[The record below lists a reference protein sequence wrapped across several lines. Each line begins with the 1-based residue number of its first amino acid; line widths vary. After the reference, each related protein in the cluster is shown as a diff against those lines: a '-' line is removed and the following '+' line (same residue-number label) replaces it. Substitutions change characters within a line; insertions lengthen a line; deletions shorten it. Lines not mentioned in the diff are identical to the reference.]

1 MATNNLILQLSN
13 ARKNILDILNYHQ
26 DYDTTSYKNFS
37 ISEID
42 AMYTNEQLDMLL
54 QHSNEN
60 KKTYVKFYVHKT
72 LRANM
77 IDSLISNLFEEVL
90 TPKDNLIMIVLDE
103 PNDSI
108 CTQLNHIWKN
118 KGIFIVIHNI
128 KRLQYNILEHELV
141 PDMSILSTEEVEK
154 LKKDMNLTR
163 MKQLPEIGR
172 FDPQALAM
180 SLRPGNVCKLT
191 RKSVASLE
199 NDYYRFCV

>member
-13 ARKNILDILNYHQ
+13 ARKNILDILYYHQ
-26 DYDTTSYKNFS
+26 DYDISSYKNFS

-42 AMYTNEQLDMLL
+42 AMYTNEQLDMLC
-54 QHSNEN
+54 HKNN
-60 KKTYVKFYVHKT
+60 GGNKTYIKFYVNKT

-77 IDSLISNLFEEVL
+77 IDSIISNLYEEIL
-90 TPKDNLIMIVLDE
+90 KKDDTLILIVLDE

-108 CTQLNHIWKN
+108 CTHLNHIWKN

-128 KRLQYNILEHELV
+128 KRLQYNILEHDLV
-141 PDMSILSTEEVEK
+141 PQMTILDDEEVNK
-154 LKKDMNLTR
+154 LKIEMNLTS

-180 SLRPGNVCKLT
+180 SVRPGNVCKLV
-191 RKSVASLE
+191 RKSVTSLE
-199 NDYYRFCV
+199 NNYYRICV